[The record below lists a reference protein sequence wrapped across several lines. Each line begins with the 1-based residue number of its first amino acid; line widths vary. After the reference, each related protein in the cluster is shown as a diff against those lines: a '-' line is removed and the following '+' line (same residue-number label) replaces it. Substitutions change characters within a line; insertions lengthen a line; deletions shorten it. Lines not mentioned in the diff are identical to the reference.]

1 MQYQTIDS
9 PPYPISDVVTWSF
22 FIGRYHLYQG
32 DYPNAVT
39 LLSQAFSRCPTKYVR
54 NKQTILMYLLPVYA
68 MIGTYPKRE
77 LLERYKLMEF
87 YEILGGVRKG
97 NYQQYQ
103 DGMDKFERALDRGVY
118 LPLRRL
124 TTVLFRNLFKKT
136 ALIIGASQSPPVPH
150 PAKISIAALE
160 TALRVSGYPT
170 NVEETECIVTNLVA
184 TKKIR
189 AYISHEHQVL
199 VLAKTD
205 AFPSLRPKP

>member
-1 MQYQTIDS
+1 MQYQTIAS
-9 PPYPISDVVTWSF
+9 PPFPISDVVSWGF

-32 DYPNAVT
+32 DYPNAAA
-39 LLSQAFSRCPTKYVR
+39 LLSQAFSRCPAKYAH
-54 NKQTILMYLLPVYA
+54 NKQTILMYLLPVNA

-77 LLERYKLMEF
+77 LLERYKLLEF
-87 YEILGGVRKG
+87 HEILEGVRKG
-97 NYQQYQ
+97 NYRQYQ
-103 DGMDKFERALDRGVY
+103 EGMDKFERALDRGVY

-124 TTVLFRNLFKKT
+124 TTTLFRNLFKKA
-136 ALIIGASQSPPVPH
+136 ALILGTMQAPNVPH

-160 TALRVSGYPT
+160 ASLRASGYPT

-205 AFPSLRPKP
+205 AFPSLKPKA